1 MNVHDLIVNELF
13 ENKSLAALIFLVD
26 NGRELE
32 FNAGENKCFITRD
45 NSKKYVSLYVNNNEN
60 SFDSVSELI
69 ENAMI
74 ADMQF
79 FEAWK
84 QAELEYLL

>member
-1 MNVHDLIVNELF
+1 MNAYDLIVNDLF

-26 NGRELE
+26 GGRELE
-32 FNAGENKCFITRD
+32 FNVEENKCFITRD
-45 NSKKYVSLYVNNNEN
+45 NSKKYVSLYVNNNED
-60 SFDSVSELI
+60 SFDSVYKLI

-79 FEAWK
+79 LAAWK
-84 QAELEYLL
+84 QAELKYLF